1 MYAPVVPSKTIPD
14 SRPKWGKCFQ
24 TKKAQKP
31 YPLGNTYL
39 MAYIREYPSPVHI
52 FQSTFYT

>member
-14 SRPKWGKCFQ
+14 SRPRWVKCFQ

-39 MAYIREYPSPVHI
+39 YGLYKGVPLRPDPFHDD
-52 FQSTFYT
+52 